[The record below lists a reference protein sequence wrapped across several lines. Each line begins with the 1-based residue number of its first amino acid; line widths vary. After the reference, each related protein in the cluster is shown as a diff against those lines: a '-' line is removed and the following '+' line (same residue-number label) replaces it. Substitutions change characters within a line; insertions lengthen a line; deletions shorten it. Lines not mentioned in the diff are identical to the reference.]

1 MPQYM
6 TGLRGPIP
14 RRMTSGQGKQGKHV
28 RSLSCLGTLTSK
40 KNGGDFRALWAKPPL
55 SVK

>member
-40 KNGGDFRALWAKPPL
+40 KKMAVILELYGPNLPCQ
-55 SVK
+55 